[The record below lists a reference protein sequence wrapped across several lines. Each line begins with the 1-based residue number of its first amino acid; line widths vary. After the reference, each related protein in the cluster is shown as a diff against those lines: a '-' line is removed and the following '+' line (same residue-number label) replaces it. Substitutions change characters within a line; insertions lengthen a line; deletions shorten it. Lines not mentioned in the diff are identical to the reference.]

1 MTRRAIIKGMA
12 AAPFVGAAG
21 SVLSAS
27 PAQAATID
35 AGQFSLTARTSNG
48 YGEFA
53 DLTAGLATKLPAVDA
68 TAVIADVNRS
78 ATRLTGAPSTSE
90 AFQTGFAWDS
100 DDQEVDYWIPQGVTT
115 SADAYG
121 DGTYPDAGTDR
132 VVLASW
138 YFEDNPD
145 GDTNPDGTPKPK
157 YALDKGLRL
166 TFVNYNNESA
176 PKYRHVLL
184 VEPVK
189 TAAGEFSFNP
199 IRKHAGGIMWYGN
212 LLYVVD
218 TYKGLRVFDLNTLF
232 KVPLTEKDVCGLH
245 TDGQYYG
252 YGYQYVL
259 PQSRAYDN
267 AGKYLRYTAIGLD
280 RASTPDSL
288 VVSEYSPSGTVDYT
302 DGTFNGTGVA
312 TTTPKVVR
320 WDLDYTDR
328 QLASLTATEAVTVSQ
343 QKIQGVVSR
352 QTKHY
357 LSASNGPSSKGTLRT
372 FASGGSTASAV
383 CDLVI
388 GCEDLSYHSS
398 GASKWS
404 FSESVIWN
412 VGEYVNK
419 RYVYAVH
426 ADGS

>member
-12 AAPFVGAAG
+12 AAPFIGAAG

-35 AGQFSLTARTSNG
+35 AGQFTLTSRSSNS

-53 DLTAGLATKLPAVDA
+53 DLSAGLATKLPKVDA
-68 TAVIADVNRS
+68 ATVIADVNRS
-78 ATRLTGAPSTSE
+78 ATHLTSAPSTAE
-90 AFQTGFAWDS
+90 AFETGFAWDS
-100 DDQEVDYWIPQGVTT
+100 DDQAVDYWIPQGVTT

-121 DGTYPDAGTDR
+121 NGNYPEGGNNR

-138 YFEDNPD
+138 YFETDPD
-145 GDTNPDGTPKPK
+145 GDGVDE
-157 YALDKGLRL
+157 YAIDKGLRL
-166 TFVNYNNESA
+166 TFVNYNNASA

-189 TAAGEFSFNP
+189 TATGEFSFNP

-245 TDGQYYG
+245 TDGSYYG

-259 PQSRAYDN
+259 PQSAAYDN
-267 AGKYLRYTAIGLD
+267 AGTYLRYTAIGLD

-288 VVSEYSPSGTVDYT
+288 VVSEYSLSGAVSYT
-302 DGTFNGTGVA
+302 DGTFNGTGVG

-320 WDLDYTDR
+320 WNLDYTDR
-328 QLASLTATEAVTVSQ
+328 QLGSLTATEAVTVSQ

-352 QTKHY
+352 NSKHY
-357 LSASNGPSSKGTLRT
+357 LSASDGTSTKGTLRSFT
-372 FASGGSTASAV
+372 SGASTAGAV

-398 GASKWS
+398 GASGWA

-412 VGEYVNK
+412 LGEYVNK